1 MSNPFNG
8 ASSNTYFVVELT
20 PGVTPATPAWTKLRN
35 TGGIPAI
42 TKDTLQS
49 AELDESREIKSIRTG
64 NESAAA
70 DFATEL
76 SFGSHD
82 ELYANAMSSTWV
94 AGVAQA
100 AVEITVDEAA
110 KTFTRT
116 AGDFVADEVLVG
128 DLISFAGLTG
138 NNALPFIVTTVTSLV
153 VTGAAIL
160 IDLTD
165 EVVTTDYA
173 TGDKLGTGNLCKTMS
188 LMTHLKG
195 KCGTVDKYI
204 VTSGI
209 EMTGWSLEVSVN
221 AQVTGSFPAIGRAQT
236 VDVAP
241 PTGSTFLDDN
251 TNRPYTGVDGKIIQG
266 GAVAGGI
273 TSATFTNDNNASP
286 QFVLG
291 SKAVSFVERGTANN
305 SISASAFMF
314 DESDLNNFLNEVVVN
329 IGVILVHP
337 DGGAMSFTV
346 PQTVLTAAT
355 PELGEGS
362 VTIGIEGTGIGDKN
376 NSSMVI
382 QRLA

>member
-20 PGVTPATPAWTKLRN
+20 PGVTPATPVWTKLRN

-82 ELYANAMSSTWV
+82 ELYANAMSSAWV
-94 AGVAQA
+94 AGVAQSS
-100 AVEITVDEAA
+100 VEITVDEAA

-314 DESDLNNFLNEVVVN
+314 DESDLNNFLNEVIVN

-376 NSSMVI
+376 SSSVVI

>member
-42 TKDTLQS
+42 TKDTLQG

-82 ELYANAMSSTWV
+82 ELYANAMSSAWV
-94 AGVAQA
+94 AGVTQSS
-100 AVEITVDEAA
+100 VEITVDEAA

-204 VTSGI
+204 VTRGI

-376 NSSMVI
+376 SSSVVI